1 MEILQIDP
9 ALIVVGERLRAVSP
23 DYVALI
29 RESIAASSLR
39 EPISVTAADAEGR
52 HRLIAGAH
60 RLQAVLDLG
69 LPTIP
74 AIPFTGTE
82 MEAELAEIEENLIRR
97 ELSEMDRATFLARHK
112 TIWDALH
119 PETRGGDQRK
129 KQKSQVGNFD
139 EHRLTSRFT
148 ADVATRLGW
157 SKTVIYRALA
167 RHDALSPSI
176 RARIADT
183 WLADNGSA
191 LDALIG
197 PKGERTPEERQHQLL
212 DIMLA
217 PKGPRSVAEAARQ
230 LDHLPPQDTDE
241 ARRQRLSLLWG
252 KTPLRLQ
259 EDVLRTKLQAEAMR
273 PQDGFPL
280 RRMLERLLAEAD
292 AAEGEGEARVLRAIS
307 QGRAA

>member
-1 MEILQIDP
+1 MEIIQIDP

-29 RESIAASSLR
+29 RESIAANGLR
-39 EPISVTAADAEGR
+39 EPISVTAADAEGF

-60 RLQAVLDLG
+60 RLQAALELG
-69 LPTIP
+69 LATIP

-82 MEAELAEIEENLIRR
+82 MEAQLAEIEENLIRR

-112 TIWDALH
+112 TLWDALH

-129 KQKSQVGNFD
+129 KQKSQPGTFD

-148 ADVATRLGW
+148 VDVARKLGW
-157 SKTVIYRALA
+157 SKSVVYRALA
-167 RHDALSPSI
+167 RHDALSPAI

-197 PKGERTPEERQHQLL
+197 PKDARIRESDQHRLL
-212 DIMLA
+212 DLLLA
-217 PKGPRSVAEAARQ
+217 PKGPRNVAVA
-230 LDHLPPQDTDE
+230 
-241 ARRQRLSLLWG
+241 
-252 KTPLRLQ
+252 LR
-259 EDVLRTKLQAEAMR
+259 VH
-273 PQDGFPL
+273 
-280 RRMLERLLAEAD
+280 
-292 AAEGEGEARVLRAIS
+292 
-307 QGRAA
+307 

>member
-1 MEILQIDP
+1 MEIIQIDP

-29 RESIAASSLR
+29 RESIAASGLR

-69 LPTIP
+69 LPAIP

-119 PETRGGDQRK
+119 PEARGGDQRK
-129 KQKSQVGNFD
+129 KQKSQVETFAP
-139 EHRLTSRFT
+139 HAFASRFT
-148 ADVATRLGW
+148 AEIAQKLGW
-157 SKTVIYRALA
+157 SRATIFRSLA
-167 RHDALSPSI
+167 RHEALAPSI

-197 PKGERTPEERQHQLL
+197 PKGERTPEARQHQLL

-217 PKGPRSVAEAARQ
+217 PKGPRNVAEAARQ

-273 PQDGFPL
+273 PQDGAPL
-280 RRMLERLLAEAD
+280 RRMLERLMAEAD
-292 AAEGEGEARVLRAIS
+292 AADGESEARVLRAIS